1 MAYTAL
7 YRKWRP
13 KNFCDITGQQHI
25 TGTLLNEIVSGRIA
39 HAYLFCGSRG
49 TGKTTTAKVFSRAVN
64 CLSPEDGNPC
74 NKCRT
79 CLGIDNGSLL
89 DVVEIDAASNNGVEN
104 IRTINSEVSY
114 MPSGVKYKIYIID
127 EVHMLS
133 ASAFNA
139 LLKTLEEPPAHVI
152 FILATTESH
161 KIPATILS
169 RCQRFDFRRIGVS
182 EIKDRLKTVAEGDGL
197 QTDDAALSLI
207 AKAADGSMRDAI
219 SMLDQ
224 CASARNGVIDEASA
238 RIVTG
243 RVDYSRMF
251 SLCAAVAGGDADAA
265 LRVVNAALND
275 GYDAVWLLLSIIELY
290 RNVMIVK
297 SCADTGGLIDMSA
310 EELSELGKTAASYN
324 IERVMSILDILSA
337 SYDTAKYSSMPRLV
351 CEMAIIRAAYK
362 NPDAPAPSL
371 KEEPAPITETI
382 PEVKEEE
389 EIVGDAALNVPH
401 KIEIEK
407 AEEEI
412 KQPSDGV
419 SSIIDNWDDIVSL
432 IAREGGGYISSSIKS
447 CEFRVNGDRLTIL
460 DTMLAN
466 KPEYTSAVEKAV
478 FDICGA
484 RVKVEFQTFDLLKKV
499 AGELDGQ
506 IKIIG

>member
-1 MAYTAL
+1 M
-7 YRKWRP
+7 
-13 KNFCDITGQQHI
+13 HI
-25 TGTLLNEIVSGRIA
+25 TSFQARDFRNLARVELEPCEGVNVVFGENGQ
-39 HAYLFCGSRG
+39 
-49 TGKTTTAKVFSRAVN
+49 GKTNLLEGIWLFT
-64 CLSPEDGNPC
+64 G
-74 NKCRT
+74 CR
-79 CLGIDNGSLL
+79 S
-89 DVVEIDAASNNGVEN
+89 
-104 IRTINSEVSY
+104 
-114 MPSGVKYKIYIID
+114 
-127 EVHMLS
+127 
-133 ASAFNA
+133 
-139 LLKTLEEPPAHVI
+139 
-152 FILATTESH
+152 
-161 KIPATILS
+161 
-169 RCQRFDFRRIGVS
+169 FRG
-182 EIKDRLKTVAEGDGL
+182 
-197 QTDDAALSLI
+197 
-207 AKAADGSMRDAI
+207 
-219 SMLDQ
+219 
-224 CASARNGVIDEASA
+224 
-238 RIVTG
+238 
-243 RVDYSRMF
+243 
-251 SLCAAVAGGDADAA
+251 
-265 LRVVNAALND
+265 
-275 GYDAVWLLLSIIELY
+275 
-290 RNVMIVK
+290 
-297 SCADTGGLIDMSA
+297 ADTGGLIDMSA